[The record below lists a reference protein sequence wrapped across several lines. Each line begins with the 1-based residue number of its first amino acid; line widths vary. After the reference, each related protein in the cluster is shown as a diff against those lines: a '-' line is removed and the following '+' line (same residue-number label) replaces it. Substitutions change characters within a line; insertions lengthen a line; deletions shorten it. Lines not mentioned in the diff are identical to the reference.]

1 MKITLTTLLLSALL
15 LVGCMDSSSDLTS
28 PDVQITQQSTSPN
41 WVKLPGAPGQ
51 GFGVETPYSAS
62 KLIKGDKGG
71 TIKLK
76 VRLHQHDSE
85 FGKHFEVKAK
95 VKVEKHAFP
104 DDEERLF
111 TITMDPDFAYLNIS
125 PSPNTLYE
133 HVTVDWE
140 IKGMDVSV
148 FVDPTNPE
156 DLNFIGPINPEDL
169 NFMYVGDNG
178 VQLTT
183 VNQQLTVDYDK
194 HKIKLKKGRIYPT
207 ATEDSPDGTRYG
219 FVNYR

>member
-1 MKITLTTLLLSALL
+1 MKTTLTTLLLSSLL

-41 WVKLPGAPGQ
+41 WVKLPGDPGQ

-62 KLIKGDKGG
+62 KLIKGKKGG
-71 TIKLK
+71 IIKLN
-76 VRLHQHDSE
+76 VRIHQHGSE
-85 FGKHFEVKAK
+85 FGNHFVVKAK
-95 VKVEKHAFP
+95 VKVKKHAFP

-140 IKGMDVSV
+140 IKGMDVSA
-148 FVDPTNPE
+148 FVDPN
-156 DLNFIGPINPEDL
+156 NPEDL

-178 VQLTT
+178 VLLTT